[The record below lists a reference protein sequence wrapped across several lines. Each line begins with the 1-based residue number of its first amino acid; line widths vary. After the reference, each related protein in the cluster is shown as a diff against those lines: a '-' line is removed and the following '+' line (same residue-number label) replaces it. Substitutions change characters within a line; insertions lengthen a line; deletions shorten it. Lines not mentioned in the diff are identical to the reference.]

1 MLLLWLYLSANAFLF
16 GAELNAEL
24 ERRPGAAP
32 EPRGGYGRPRA
43 GPTTASDSSRS
54 VSSGG

>member
-16 GAELNAEL
+16 GAELDAEL
-24 ERRPGAAP
+24 DRGAQA
-32 EPRGGYGRPRA
+32 RGGYGSPAPEESGA
-43 GPTTASDSSRS
+43 GSSRS